1 MTEEG
6 ERHHRDV
13 FAALLQDG
21 ITALHLDARHPGVR
35 VPPWL
40 RDRGW
45 LVLNYS
51 YRYNIVDFDFDDDE
65 VFASL
70 SFGGRPYPCRVPW
83 SAVFGISDAGR
94 DRLWIW
100 PALVPADQVGDL
112 LPAPLRAAL
121 PEDALLEQR
130 DGSLIVHRAARLDRA
145 PQADKGSRPSFQV
158 IAGDGPRREESD
170 MAADEPA
177 EAPDGGDDSA
187 GETVDAPPPS
197 HAPSPRRPSHL
208 RVVK

>member
-1 MTEEG
+1 MTVEG

-13 FAALLQDG
+13 FAELLQDG
-21 ITALHLDARHPGVR
+21 ITSLHLDARHPGVR

-51 YRYNIVDFDFDDDE
+51 YRYNIADFDFDDDE

-130 DGSLIVHRAARLDRA
+130 DGALIVHRAARL
-145 PQADKGSRPSFQV
+145 GRPSRAEDTPRPALQ
-158 IAGDGPRREESD
+158 IIEGDGAGTGGSAAAAPADAEAAGAEEAPTPA
-170 MAADEPA
+170 AADARPVTA
-177 EAPDGGDDSA
+177 QPSA
-187 GETVDAPPPS
+187 
-197 HAPSPRRPSHL
+197 RRPSHL

>member
-1 MTEEG
+1 MTVEG

-13 FAALLQDG
+13 FAELLQDG
-21 ITALHLDARHPGVR
+21 ITSLHLDARHPGVR

-51 YRYNIVDFDFDDDE
+51 YRYNIADFDFDDDE

-100 PALVPADQVGDL
+100 PSLVPTDQVADL

-130 DGSLIVHRAARLDRA
+130 DGSLIVHRAARLDRPAQAEPATRPALQVIEGEGAGASASAATDGDATDVAEADGGSA
-145 PQADKGSRPSFQV
+145 PQPPD
-158 IAGDGPRREESD
+158 
-170 MAADEPA
+170 AAPA
-177 EAPDGGDDSA
+177 TD
-187 GETVDAPPPS
+187 
-197 HAPSPRRPSHL
+197 APSPRRPSHL

>member
-1 MTEEG
+1 MTVEG

-13 FAALLQDG
+13 FAELLQDG
-21 ITALHLDARHPGVR
+21 ITSLHLDARHLGVR

-51 YRYNIVDFDFDDDE
+51 YRYNIADFEFDDDE

-100 PALVPADQVGDL
+100 PSLVPEDQVADL

-121 PEDALLEQR
+121 PDDALLEQR
-130 DGSLIVHRAARLDRA
+130 DGSLMVHRAARLDRPPHA
-145 PQADKGSRPSFQV
+145 EGAQRPALQV
-158 IAGDGPRREESD
+158 IEGEGAGASAPGV
-170 MAADEPA
+170 
-177 EAPDGGDDSA
+177 PDGGDA
-187 GETVDAPPPS
+187 DAPEAD
-197 HAPSPRRPSHL
+197 HAAAPRAAESSPATDTPSPRRPSHL